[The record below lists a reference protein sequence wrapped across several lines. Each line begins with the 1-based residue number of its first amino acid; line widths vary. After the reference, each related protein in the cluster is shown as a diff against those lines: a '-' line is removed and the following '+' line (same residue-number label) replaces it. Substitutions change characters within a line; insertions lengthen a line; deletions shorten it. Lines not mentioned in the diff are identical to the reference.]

1 MFAENLMAKI
11 VCTETGEQ
19 ESENPEIFKAQDDRV
34 IQALNKVLN
43 ELLKLEVLITHNL
56 KDWLAAPLL
65 EYISILKSQKTKF

>member
-1 MFAENLMAKI
+1 MFAEKLMAKI
-11 VCTETGEQ
+11 VSTETGEQ

-65 EYISILKSQKTKF
+65 EYISILKSKKTKF